1 MLFSLLKI
9 SCYTKTNHFFS
20 ISFVKY
26 LLKDKKG
33 RNMKK
38 NWIISIT
45 LSILIISAGVF
56 GYFRIQYSAAENVF
70 AESEILLENKEK
82 QKETELELKEIIRE
96 AQKKVVMVELADGT
110 VGSGFL
116 YNKMGDII
124 TNAHV
129 VAGVKDVKVRTTDA
143 KGFDGKVIGI
153 STETDVALVRVEGLK
168 NQEPVRISKHHDAEL
183 GQEILALGSPLG
195 LQNTV
200 TTGIISGTNRDFD
213 LPPYKYSGVHQISA
227 PIAPGN
233 SGGPLLE
240 RKDGQVIGMNSARM
254 EEGEIGFSIPIEDIL
269 PLAESWSQN
278 PMKSLPTDLGLD
290 VSEEISENKKL
301 ETADYLISYYI
312 ESIDFHDYVTAYS
325 LLGSSLQSEMSYEA
339 FRKQFNDLLSI
350 KIQHLNTEKKGEKI
364 QVDADVIAEIKQ
376 NGKKAEQKYKA
387 SYIVAYE
394 NEQARIIEE
403 KKK

>member
-1 MLFSLLKI
+1 VP
-9 SCYTKTNHFFS
+9 N
-20 ISFVKY
+20 

-38 NWIISIT
+38 YWVTSIT

-56 GYFRIQYSAAENVF
+56 GYFRIQHSAAENVF
-70 AESEILLENKEK
+70 AESEILLEKKEK
-82 QKETELELKEIIRE
+82 KKETELELKEIIRE

-116 YNKMGDII
+116 YNKKGDII

-129 VAGVKDVKVRTTDA
+129 VAGVEDVKVRTTDA

-153 STETDVALVRVEGLK
+153 STETDVALVRVEALK

-183 GQEILALGSPLG
+183 GEEILALGSPLG

-233 SGGPLLE
+233 SGGPLLD

-312 ESIDFHDYVTAYS
+312 ESVNFHDYVTAYS

-376 NGKKAEQKYKA
+376 NGKKTEQKYKA

-394 NEQARIIEE
+394 HEQARIIEE